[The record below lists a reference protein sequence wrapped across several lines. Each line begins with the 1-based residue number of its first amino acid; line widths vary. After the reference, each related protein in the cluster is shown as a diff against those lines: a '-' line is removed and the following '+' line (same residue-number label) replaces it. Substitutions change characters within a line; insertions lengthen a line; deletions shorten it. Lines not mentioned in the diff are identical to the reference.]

1 MELYT
6 WKNLFFKYITCV
18 YSGEK
23 LSLEW
28 VGVHWYY
35 CFSLSFTVLIHFNY
49 ECLSPVW
56 YYLGPLLTREAP
68 KLLSRGSIGVHLL
81 STVHCVVDVV
91 IETVIVLLVGFLGF
105 SLGTMV
111 SVIKGRQGYGNQTIN
126 ESDTKVL
133 EYRLSKIEERV
144 KTLEDYILSSLEE
157 RERPERPLGPR
168 ERKAD
173 REEEEIVNL
182 KILTL
187 YKNGYSIRQIAR
199 EVGLSKST
207 VHKRLKKLLETTKT

>member
-1 MELYT
+1 M
-6 WKNLFFKYITCV
+6 IV
-18 YSGEK
+18 YSWEK
-23 LSLEW
+23 RKVVFTIVIPFLYSLVYIISKYW
-28 VGVHWYY
+28 VIPNI
-35 CFSLSFTVLIHFNY
+35 LQ
-49 ECLSPVW
+49 

>member
-1 MELYT
+1 M
-6 WKNLFFKYITCV
+6 IV
-18 YSGEK
+18 YSWEK
-23 LSLEW
+23 RKVVFTIVIPFLYSLVYIISKYW
-28 VGVHWYY
+28 VIPNI
-35 CFSLSFTVLIHFNY
+35 LQ
-49 ECLSPVW
+49 

-111 SVIKGRQGYGNQTIN
+111 SIIKGRHGYGNQTIN
-126 ESDTKVL
+126 DSDTKVL

-157 RERPERPLGPR
+157 RERPDRPLRPR

-173 REEEEIVNL
+173 SEEEEIVNL

-207 VHKRLKKLLETTKT
+207 VHKRLKKLLETTKTQ